1 MPIGGCILQ
10 ELLYLSFKWKTKVK
24 VYFKKTVYRKLHIIG
39 KLRFF
44 KTYCTLQVCYLH
56 KCTSGQRSTLTVHD
70 MFVWSTGCQLNVWC
84 MSNSDRIYTRVSEKL
99 NQRCKLV
106 IFVLISTPII
116 TGITSF
122 HPSIPI
128 FYYKSQFPCLL
139 GKVMI
144 DT

>member
-1 MPIGGCILQ
+1 MDVYFRNYFSFLLNEKPKWKFILKKLFTESCILSVSCGF
-10 ELLYLSFKWKTKVK
+10 LKHTALCKFV
-24 VYFKKTVYRKLHIIG
+24 I
-39 KLRFF
+39 
-44 KTYCTLQVCYLH
+44 
-56 KCTSGQRSTLTVHD
+56 CTSVPVDKRSTLTVHD